1 MQWDPQQYG
10 RYEDERARPFGDLL
24 ARVGAT
30 DPRRVVD
37 LGCGTGALTASLTER
52 WPGAAVEG
60 VDSSAEMI
68 AQAPAG
74 PRLRF
79 TQGTAEDW
87 TMPADTDVLLSN
99 ALLQWVPTHREL
111 LVRWAA
117 QLPAGGWL
125 AFQVPGNF
133 DAPSHVAM
141 RTLAA
146 SPRWSPQ
153 LEGVLR
159 GGETTDP
166 VPEYAQLLLDAG
178 LRVDAW
184 ETTYLHVLPGEDP
197 VLEWLR
203 GTGLR
208 PVLDRLSDDD
218 ARAFSGEL
226 AERLRA
232 AYPPGPHG
240 TLFGFRRVFV
250 VAVKA

>member
-1 MQWDPQQYG
+1 MRWDPHQYG
-10 RYEDERARPFGDLL
+10 RFGDERARPFTDLV
-24 ARVGAT
+24 ARVGAV

-37 LGCGTGALTASLTER
+37 LGCGTGALTATLADR
-52 WPGAAVEG
+52 WPGAAVDG

-74 PRLRF
+74 PRLTF
-79 TQGTAEDW
+79 TQAAAEDW
-87 TMPADTDVLLSN
+87 AMPADTDVLLSN
-99 ALLQWVPTHREL
+99 ALLQWVPTHRQL

-117 QLPAGGWL
+117 QLPADGWL

-141 RTLAA
+141 RELAA
-146 SPRWSPQ
+146 SPRWSP
-153 LEGVLR
+153 LLDGVLR
-159 GGETTDP
+159 GGETTDSP
-166 VPEYAQLLLDAG
+166 AQYAQLLLDAG

-184 ETTYLHVLPGEDP
+184 ETSYLHVLPGEDP
-197 VLEWLR
+197 VLQWLR

-208 PVLDRLSDDD
+208 PVLDRLSADV
-218 ARAFSGEL
+218 AAEFEREL
-226 AERLRA
+226 SDRLRG